1 MQPPPCSACGGCG
14 AGSAC
19 RSEPGVSQLLRRYR
33 YPLAV
38 WGLSRIGVSL
48 VLAMQGWTSRRPQG
62 SGASFDAF
70 LRSLGDWDAAWYR
83 WIAENGYDPSIGH
96 GNTAA
101 FFPLYPLAWSP
112 LTWLPGPDVLWG
124 SLLSSALLAVAL
136 CVLYRIT
143 L

>member
-1 MQPPPCSACGGCG
+1 MRPPPCSACGGCG

-19 RSEPGVSQLLRRYR
+19 RSERVKATLRRYR

-38 WGLSRIGVSL
+38 WGLSRIGVYL

-83 WIAENGYDPSIGH
+83 WIAVHGYDPSIGH

-112 LTWLPGPDVLWG
+112 
-124 SLLSSALLAVAL
+124 
-136 CVLYRIT
+136 
-143 L
+143 